1 MRSNAGSDAA
11 VVYVVAV
18 IGKGTGDEGVEPRV
32 LTGIELGLRN
42 KVMIV

>member
-18 IGKGTGDEGVEPRV
+18 IGKGTGDVGVELRV

>member
-18 IGKGTGDEGVEPRV
+18 IGKGTVDVGVEPRV

>member
-1 MRSNAGSDAA
+1 MPEVNSS

-18 IGKGTGDEGVEPRV
+18 IGKGTGDEGVEPRI
-32 LTGIELGLRN
+32 LTGIELGLWN